1 MTDPPPGIGIL
12 DGGSFH
18 DFPVELKGVCLM
30 QDKVIGI
37 LGGMGPEATWDLFG
51 RITKLTHAERDAD
64 HLHIIIDSNPKIPD
78 RTQAIIGN
86 GTSPVPAMITA
97 GRNLEKSGADF
108 IVIPCM
114 TAHFFIRQV
123 QESLHIPVINAF
135 ELMQQ
140 RLSNEMFAKVGV
152 IATTG
157 SLDSKLYEHYLDRVQ
172 LILPGPKAQENE
184 VMDLIYG
191 LNGIKAG
198 SLSGSILTRLNRIIT
213 RFQQQGAEAVIA
225 GCTEIGLVLRH
236 QPMPLPVIDPLD
248 LLAEEAVRLAKRQAG
263 IGSIR
268 TT

>member
-1 MTDPPPGIGIL
+1 
-12 DGGSFH
+12 
-18 DFPVELKGVCLM
+18 M

-78 RTQAIIGN
+78 RTQAIISN
-86 GTSPVPAMITA
+86 GPSPVPAMITA
-97 GRNLEKSGADF
+97 GKNLEKAGADF

-114 TAHFFIRQV
+114 TAHFFIGHV
-123 QESLHIPVINAF
+123 QESLRIPVINAF
-135 ELMQQ
+135 ELIQQ
-140 RLSNEMFAKVGV
+140 TLANEMFTKVGV

-157 SLDSKLYEHYLDRVQ
+157 SLESKLYERYLDRVQ
-172 LILPGPKAQENE
+172 LLFPDPEVQKNE

-225 GCTEIGLVLRH
+225 GCTEIGLVLKD
-236 QPMPLPVIDPLD
+236 QSMPLPVIDPLD
-248 LLAEEAVRLAKRQAG
+248 LLAEEAVRLAKMTAPGNR
-263 IGSIR
+263 
-268 TT
+268 

>member
-1 MTDPPPGIGIL
+1 MMTDPPTGELIL
-12 DGGSFH
+12 DGRAFYDFTEQPERSFNM
-18 DFPVELKGVCLM
+18 M

-51 RITKLTHAERDAD
+51 RITKLTRAERDAD
-64 HLHIIIDSNPKIPD
+64 HLHVIIDSNPKIPD
-78 RTQAIIGN
+78 RTNAIISN
-86 GTSPVPAMITA
+86 GPSPVPAMIAA
-97 GRNLEKSGADF
+97 GKNLEGAGADF

-114 TAHFFIRQV
+114 TAHFFIEQV
-123 QESLHIPVINAF
+123 QESLHIPIINGF
-135 ELMQQ
+135 ELIQHT
-140 RLSNEMFAKVGV
+140 LANEMYAKMGV

-157 SLDSKLYEHYLDRVQ
+157 SLESKLYERYLDGVQ
-172 LILPGPKAQENE
+172 LIIPDPEVQERE

-213 RFQQQGAEAVIA
+213 RFQLQGAEAVIA

-248 LLAEEAVRLAKRQAG
+248 LLAEESVRLAKNISVR
-263 IGSIR
+263 
-268 TT
+268 